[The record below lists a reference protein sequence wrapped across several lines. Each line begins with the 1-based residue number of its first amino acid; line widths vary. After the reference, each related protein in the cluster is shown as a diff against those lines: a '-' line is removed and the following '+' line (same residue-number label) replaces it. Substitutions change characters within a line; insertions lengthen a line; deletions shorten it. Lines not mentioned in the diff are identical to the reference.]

1 MIRTITR
8 PSLQELLRD
17 MQTVGLSIR
26 DIDGF
31 HDTASGHVTVMY
43 EDNSPSEVIDVSAG
57 EAGVAAATSVSSN
70 VAFLTAL
77 RSSQTE
83 SFASDTFSLS
93 DAYVIPRTVV
103 LTDTGSSA
111 PTLVDNGRG
120 VLMTQKDHVHV
131 GTINYASGAVVVTLG
146 GRFAARAGSWS
157 AAYSYSAAPDT
168 DPVPNVAIL
177 DQLVIETAT
186 AGSISYELYEDSG
199 LTGVPVA
206 SGSITTVA
214 TLANPARFVGRAL
227 LNCVSTQMDTDW
239 TKRTGRWLRVS
250 ATPAFVRANLYW
262 RRLGE

>member
-17 MQTVGLSIR
+17 MQVQGLSIR

-43 EDNSPSEVIDVSAG
+43 EDNSPSEVLDVSPG
-57 EAGVAAATSVSSN
+57 EAGVAAATSVTSN
-70 VAFLTAL
+70 VAFLGSL
-77 RSSQTE
+77 RSAQSET
-83 SFASDTFSLS
+83 FAADAFTLSDT
-93 DAYVIPRTVV
+93 YIIPRSVV
-103 LTDTGSSA
+103 LADTNSVA

-120 VLMTQKDHVHV
+120 ILMTQRDHVHV
-131 GTINYASGAVVVTLG
+131 GTINYASGVVTVTLG
-146 GRFAARAGSWS
+146 GRFPARSGSWE
-157 AAYSYSAAPDT
+157 ANYTYSASPDT
-168 DPVPNVAIL
+168 DPIPNVAIL

-186 AGSISYELYEDSG
+186 AGTISYELYEDSALSG
-199 LTGVPVA
+199 LPIVA
-206 SGSITTVA
+206 GTITTTA
-214 TLANPARFVGRAL
+214 TLANASRFVGRVM

-250 ATPAFVRANLYW
+250 ATPAFVRAHLYW